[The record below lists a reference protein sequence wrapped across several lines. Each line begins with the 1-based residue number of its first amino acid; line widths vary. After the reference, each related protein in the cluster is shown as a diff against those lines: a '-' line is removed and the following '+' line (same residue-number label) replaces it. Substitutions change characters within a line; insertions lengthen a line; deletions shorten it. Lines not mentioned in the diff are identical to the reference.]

1 MEQLLMKWNKGE
13 IPDFKLPEGYELV
26 QYRRG
31 GTERLSEEEFRK
43 EWIGIRMSDGN
54 LEQMEKWFHTVYD
67 DPDVPEDGFF
77 VILYNGKIVSNAQIQ
92 LGNHEPGTATLHAV
106 CTDPAHRGKGLG
118 KIITGAVMKNAL
130 DRGLSTVYLTT
141 DDFRIPAIRAYL
153 KMEFLPVIFS
163 EDQRTRWKK
172 IFEELQIKEHAVFQ
186 EDGKIAV
193 LKAENI
199 SM

>member
-1 MEQLLMKWNKGE
+1 MEQLLMKWNKAE
-13 IPDFKLPEGYELV
+13 ISEFKLPEGYELV

-31 GTERLSEEEFRK
+31 GTEHLSEEKFRE
-43 EWIGIRMSDGN
+43 EWIGIRLADDN

-77 VILYNGKIVSNAQIQ
+77 VILYDGKIVSNAQIQ

-130 DRGLSTVYLTT
+130 ERGLSTVYLTT

-153 KMEFLPVIFS
+153 KMGFLPVIFS
-163 EDQRTRWKK
+163 EDICIRWKK
-172 IFEELQIKEHAVFQ
+172 IFDGLQIKEHAVFQ
-186 EDGKIAV
+186 KDGQITI
-193 LKAENI
+193 LK
-199 SM
+199 

>member
-43 EWIGIRMSDGN
+43 EWIGIRLSDGN

-77 VILYNGKIVSNAQIQ
+77 VI
-92 LGNHEPGTATLHAV
+92 
-106 CTDPAHRGKGLG
+106 
-118 KIITGAVMKNAL
+118 
-130 DRGLSTVYLTT
+130 
-141 DDFRIPAIRAYL
+141 
-153 KMEFLPVIFS
+153 
-163 EDQRTRWKK
+163 
-172 IFEELQIKEHAVFQ
+172 
-186 EDGKIAV
+186 
-193 LKAENI
+193 
-199 SM
+199 